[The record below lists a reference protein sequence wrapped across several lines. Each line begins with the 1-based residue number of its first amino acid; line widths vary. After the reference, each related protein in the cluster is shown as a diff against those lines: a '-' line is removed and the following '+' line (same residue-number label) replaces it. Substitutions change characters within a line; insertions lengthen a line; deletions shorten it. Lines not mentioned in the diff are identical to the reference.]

1 MQMFRRS
8 RTKHISMCIK
18 NTQKINTCDLE
29 KVRSQ
34 TEILH
39 INSLENVQVT
49 ELSLNENIRK
59 NKMGMIHNSH
69 S

>member
-1 MQMFRRS
+1 
-8 RTKHISMCIK
+8 MCIK

-39 INSLENVQVT
+39 INSSENVHVI
-49 ELSLNENIRK
+49 EMSLNEINTK
-59 NKMGMIHNSH
+59 KLNGNVT
-69 S
+69 

>member
-1 MQMFRRS
+1 
-8 RTKHISMCIK
+8 MCIK

-39 INSLENVQVT
+39 INSLENVQVI